1 MEDFRAISMATI
13 IAALAFA
20 VATSIFSFL
29 TAVSTAFPKCA
40 GQEVL
45 LGYRAEAADFW
56 AWPLFSLFFVAP
68 TVVAR
73 YSHKTSDLLSTY
85 DIAIFQSS
93 SFKVTLG
100 MFILFSSLF
109 GFVALNGVMM
119 VEAAIR
125 YRDIL
130 GYCH

>member
-68 TVVAR
+68 AVVAR

-85 DIAIFQSS
+85 DIA
-93 SFKVTLG
+93 
-100 MFILFSSLF
+100 MFRARHS
-109 GFVALNGVMM
+109 
-119 VEAAIR
+119 R
-125 YRDIL
+125 
-130 GYCH
+130 